1 MPIYD
6 IGRICVKLAGRE
18 AGRKCVVVEKLDKN
32 YVIIS
37 GPVKI
42 SRVKRRRVNLKQLEP
57 TNEMIKISK
66 GISDEDLQKALQ
78 SENKIEMM
86 KERIKIKV

>member
-1 MPIYD
+1 MPIFD
-6 IGRICVKLAGRE
+6 VGRICVKLAGRE
-18 AGRKCVVVEKLDKN
+18 AGRKCIVVDKLDKN

-42 SRVKRRRVNLKQLEP
+42 SKVKRRRVNLKQLEP
-57 TNEMIKISK
+57 IDELIKIKK
-66 GISDEDLQKALQ
+66 GISDEELEKVLQ